1 MGQIKNLAIK
11 NMARNLIEDFPDRFT
26 TNYDKNK
33 EEMDKL
39 VTVESKKI
47 RNMIAGYIV
56 HLMRAKG
63 RPKRAEIAFQTKEKD
78 TRRIRRGRGGKRY

>member
-11 NMARNLIEDFPDRFT
+11 NMARDLIEKYPDKFT
-26 TNYDKNK
+26 TDYEKNK
-33 EEMDKL
+33 GEMDKL

-56 HLMRAKG
+56 HLVRIKD
-63 RPKRAEIAFQTKEKD
+63 RPKRVEITFQTKEKD

>member
-11 NMARNLIEDFPDRFT
+11 NMARNLIEQYPDRFT
-26 TNYDKNK
+26 IDYDKNK
-33 EEMDKL
+33 KLMDEL

-56 HLMRAKG
+56 HIIRIKN
-63 RPKRAEIAFQTKEKD
+63 RPKRVEISFQTKEKD

>member
-1 MGQIKNLAIK
+1 
-11 NMARNLIEDFPDRFT
+11 MARNLIEDFPDRFT

-56 HLMRAKG
+56 HVMRTKN

>member
-11 NMARNLIEDFPDRFT
+11 NMARNLIEQFPDKFT
-26 TNYDKNK
+26 TDYQKNK

-56 HLMRAKG
+56 HIIRVKNS
-63 RPKRAEIAFQTKEKD
+63 PKKSGISYQFKEKD
-78 TRRIRRGRGGKRY
+78 RRLKRGRGGRRY

>member
-11 NMARNLIEDFPDRFT
+11 NMARNLIEQYPDKFT
-26 TNYDKNK
+26 IDYDKNK
-33 EEMDKL
+33 ELMNEL

-56 HLMRAKG
+56 HIIRMKN
-63 RPKRAEIAFQTKEKD
+63 RPKGVEISFQTKEKD
-78 TRRIRRGRGGKRY
+78 TRRIRRGRGGRRY

>member
-11 NMARNLIEDFPDRFT
+11 NMARNLVEKYPEKFT

-39 VTVESKKI
+39 VIVESKKI

-56 HLMRAKG
+56 HLSRTKN
-63 RPKRAEIAFQTKEKD
+63 RPKRVEISYQTKEKD
-78 TRRIRRGRGGKRY
+78 RRFLKRGKSGRRY